1 MTAFVWM
8 KRFCLICLLAYSGVT
23 TILLI
28 KLDPKPLV
36 IGIDPYGTRVVTG
49 EKDPILK
56 AERDAFIKR
65 FIIYLYNFDETN
77 FDERISL
84 MGDSMS
90 LDLWERKK
98 SEYLSISTRLKAEP
112 LSQKGRI
119 LDLRQVDDFHYE
131 ADLEVH
137 IQSRLREN
145 DLKVRVS
152 LDLSSAHRTNTR
164 PYPWEIK
171 QYDEQIS
178 N

>member
-1 MTAFVWM
+1 M
-8 KRFCLICLLAYSGVT
+8 KRFCLVCLLAYSGVT

-90 LDLWERKK
+90 LDLWE
-98 SEYLSISTRLKAEP
+98 KAEP